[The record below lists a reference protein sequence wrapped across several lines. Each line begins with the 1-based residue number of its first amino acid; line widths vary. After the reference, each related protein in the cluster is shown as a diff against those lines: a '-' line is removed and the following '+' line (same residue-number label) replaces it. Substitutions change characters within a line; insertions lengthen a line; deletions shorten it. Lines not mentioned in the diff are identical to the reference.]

1 MKHLLKV
8 AMCLGLAFSVVACDQ
23 MQPKKEDKK
32 MDKHSKKSVVQV
44 EVEQVQT
51 EQEQVQQ

>member
-1 MKHLLKV
+1 
-8 AMCLGLAFSVVACDQ
+8 

>member
-8 AMCLGLAFSVVACDQ
+8 AMCLGLAFSFAACDQ
-23 MQPKKEDKK
+23 GQQKKEDKK

-44 EVEQVQT
+44 EVEQAQT